1 MSKYIRKG
9 YTFDDLLLVP
19 KASNVLPKDVIL
31 QTEIAKKI
39 NLKIPIISAAMD
51 TVTEFR
57 MAIVLANLGGIGII
71 HKNMSINDQTKQVL
85 VVKNYSNSNNLPSTA
100 ATDNEGKLLV
110 GAAIGIASNTM
121 TRAATLVKYGADIL
135 CLDTAHGHSESVIK
149 TLRELKRN
157 FRIPIIV
164 GNVATYEA
172 ANALV
177 SNGADCIKVGIGP
190 GSICTTRIVAGIG
203 VPQMTAI
210 MDVAR
215 YCNSVNIPVIADGG
229 IKHSGDITKA
239 LAAGANAVMLG
250 SLLAGCEEAP
260 GEIIQVKN
268 AKYKEFRGMGS
279 QGAMK
284 AGSSDRYFQE
294 ESKKY
299 VPEGVAGYKPL
310 VGKLENIIFNLM
322 GGLRSGMAYCG
333 SQTIKQLQISSEFIS
348 QSNAGLI
355 ESNYHDVLL
364 PNSLNDNKV
373 SE

>member
-19 KASNVLPKDVIL
+19 KASNVLPKDIIL
-31 QTEIAKKI
+31 RTEIAKKI

-51 TVTEFR
+51 TVTEFK
-57 MAIVLANLGGIGII
+57 MAIALANLGGLGII

-85 VVKNYSNSNNLPSTA
+85 MVKNYSNSNNLSNTA

-121 TRAATLVKYGADIL
+121 IRAATLVKYGVDII

-149 TLRELKRN
+149 TLREFKRN
-157 FRIPIIV
+157 FKTPIIV
-164 GNVATYEA
+164 GNVATYEG

-215 YCNSVNIPVIADGG
+215 YCNSVNVPVIADGG
-229 IKHSGDITKA
+229 IKYSGDITKA

-250 SLLAGCEEAP
+250 SLLAGCEESP
-260 GEIIQVKN
+260 GEIIEVKN
-268 AKYKEFRGMGS
+268 TKYKEFRGMGS
-279 QGAMK
+279 QAAMK
-284 AGSSDRYFQE
+284 AGSSDRYFQQE
-294 ESKKY
+294 AKKY
-299 VPEGVAGYKPL
+299 VPEGVSGYKPFI
-310 VGKLENIIFNLM
+310 GKLENIIFNLM

-333 SQTIKQLQISSEFIS
+333 SQTIKQLQTTSEFIS

-355 ESNYHDVLL
+355 ESNYHDVFL
-364 PNSLNDNKV
+364 PNSLDENK
-373 SE
+373 EI